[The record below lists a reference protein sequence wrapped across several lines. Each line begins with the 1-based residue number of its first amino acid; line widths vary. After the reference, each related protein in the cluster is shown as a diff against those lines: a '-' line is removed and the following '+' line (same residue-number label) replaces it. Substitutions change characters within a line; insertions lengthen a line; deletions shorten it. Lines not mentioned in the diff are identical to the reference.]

1 MGREVGYLGPP
12 GSFGEQAALLYQR
25 LAGSSLDLRP
35 FSTHAAIIHA
45 VQTGEVRSAV
55 VPVENS
61 LVGAIRDTLD
71 EILTA
76 PDVCYC
82 HEFALPVEHHLIAA
96 PGTSLADIKAVSSH
110 PEALAQCRHFLDRAL
125 PGVRLEAALSTAAA
139 VQTAASASGFAA
151 VGTLRAAELH
161 GGVVLAK
168 AIQDEHENLTR
179 FVAIA
184 REDCAPTGD
193 DKTSIAFTVPHDRP
207 GTLLG
212 VLKELAERQI
222 NMTHIESRP
231 SRLGLGIYIFL
242 IDFQGHRS
250 EPATAAALDAIERQ
264 SSFFRVL
271 GSYPRFAKAPGR
283 MTSWSQSV
291 GGLG

>member
-12 GSFGEQAALLYQR
+12 GSFGEQAALLYQ
-25 LAGSSLDLRP
+25 AGADRGLELQAFP
-35 FSTHAAIIHA
+35 THAAVIQA
-45 VQTGEVRSAV
+45 VQTGQVDSAI
-55 VPVENS
+55 VPIENS
-61 LVGAIRDTLD
+61 LVGAVRDTLD

-82 HEFALPVEHHLIAA
+82 HELALSVEHHLIAA
-96 PGTSLADIKAVSSH
+96 PGTSIAEVKAVMSQ
-110 PEALAQCRHFLDRAL
+110 PEALAQCRRFLDLTL
-125 PGVRLEAALSTAAA
+125 PGVPLEPAFSTAAA
-139 VQTAASASGFAA
+139 VETAVRTPGLAA

-161 GGVVLAK
+161 GGEVLAK

-184 REDCAPTGD
+184 RGDGAPTGD

-212 VLKELAERQI
+212 VLRELAERQI

-250 EPATAAALDAIERQ
+250 EPAAAAALDAIERQ
-264 SSFFRVL
+264 SSFFRVF
-271 GSYPRFAKAPGR
+271 GSYPRFVKAPAE
-283 MTSWSQSV
+283 
-291 GGLG
+291 

>member
-12 GSFGEQAALLYQR
+12 GSFGEQAALLYKG
-25 LAGSSLDLRP
+25 LASLSLELQP
-35 FSTHAAIIHA
+35 FPTHAAVIGA
-45 VQTGEVRSAV
+45 VQTGEVGSAI

-61 LVGAIRDTLD
+61 LVGAVRDTLD
-71 EILTA
+71 EILVA
-76 PDVCYC
+76 PDVCYL
-82 HEFALPVEHHLIAA
+82 HELALSVEHHLIAA
-96 PGTSLADIKAVSSH
+96 PGTSFAEVKAVMSQ
-110 PEALAQCRHFLDRAL
+110 PEALAQCRRFVDNRL
-125 PGVRLEAALSTAAA
+125 PGVPLEAAFSTAAA
-139 VQTAASASGFAA
+139 VQMAAKTPGLAA

-161 GGVVLAK
+161 GGEVLAK

-184 REDCAPTGD
+184 REDGAPTGD

-212 VLKELAERQI
+212 VLRELAERQI

-250 EPATAAALDAIERQ
+250 EPAAAAALDAIERQ

-271 GSYPRFAKAPGR
+271 GSYPRFAKKPAE
-283 MTSWSQSV
+283 
-291 GGLG
+291 

>member
-12 GSFGEQAALLYQR
+12 GSFGEQAALFYQR
-25 LAGSSLDLRP
+25 LANPSPELHP
-35 FSTHAAIIHA
+35 FPTHAAVIGA
-45 VQTGEVRSAV
+45 VQTGEVGGAI
-55 VPVENS
+55 VPIENS
-61 LVGAIRDTLD
+61 LVGAVRDTLD

-82 HEFALPVEHHLIAA
+82 HELALSVEHHLIAA
-96 PGTSLADIKAVSSH
+96 PGTSIAEVKAVMSQ
-110 PEALAQCRHFLDRAL
+110 PEALAQCRRFLDNTL
-125 PGVRLEAALSTAAA
+125 PGVPLEAAFSTAAA
-139 VQTAASASGFAA
+139 VETAVRTPGLAA

-161 GGVVLAK
+161 GGEVLAK

-184 REDCAPTGD
+184 REDGAPTGD

-212 VLKELAERQI
+212 VLRELAERQI

-250 EPATAAALDAIERQ
+250 EPAAAAALDAIERQ
-264 SSFFRVL
+264 SSFFRVF
-271 GSYPRFAKAPGR
+271 GSYPRFAKTPPE
-283 MTSWSQSV
+283 
-291 GGLG
+291 

>member
-12 GSFGEQAALLYQR
+12 GSFGEQAALLYKG
-25 LAGSSLDLRP
+25 LASLSLELQP
-35 FSTHAAIIHA
+35 FPTHAAVIGA
-45 VQTGEVRSAV
+45 VQTGEVGSAI

-61 LVGAIRDTLD
+61 LVGAVRDTLD
-71 EILTA
+71 EILAA
-76 PDVCYC
+76 PEVCYL
-82 HEFALPVEHHLIAA
+82 HELALSVEHHLIAA
-96 PGTSLADIKAVSSH
+96 PGTSIAEVKAVMSQ
-110 PEALAQCRHFLDRAL
+110 PEALAQCRRFLDNAL
-125 PGVRLEAALSTAAA
+125 PGVPLEAAFSTAAA
-139 VQTAASASGFAA
+139 VQMAAKTPGLAA

-161 GGVVLAK
+161 GGEVLAK

-184 REDCAPTGD
+184 REDGALTGD

-212 VLKELAERQI
+212 VLRELAERQI

-242 IDFQGHRS
+242 IDFQGHRR
-250 EPATAAALDAIERQ
+250 EPAAAAALDAIERQ
-264 SSFFRVL
+264 SSFFRVF
-271 GSYPRFAKAPGR
+271 GSYPRFAKKPAE
-283 MTSWSQSV
+283 
-291 GGLG
+291 

>member
-12 GSFGEQAALLYQR
+12 GSFGEQAALLYQA
-25 LAGSSLDLRP
+25 LANPSLELQP
-35 FSTHAAIIHA
+35 FPTHTAVIQA
-45 VQTGEVRSAV
+45 VQTRQVGSAI

-61 LVGAIRDTLD
+61 LVGAVRDTLD

-76 PDVCYC
+76 PNVCYC
-82 HEFALPVEHHLIAA
+82 HELALSVEHHLIAA
-96 PGTSLADIKAVSSH
+96 PGTSLAEVKAVMSQA
-110 PEALAQCRHFLDRAL
+110 EALAQCRRFLDSTL
-125 PGVRLEAALSTAAA
+125 PGMPLEAAFSTAAA
-139 VQTAASASGFAA
+139 VETAVQTPGLAA

-161 GGVVLAK
+161 GGEVLAR
-168 AIQDEHENLTR
+168 AIQDEHENHTR

-184 REDCAPTGD
+184 REDGAPTGD

-212 VLKELAERQI
+212 VLRELAERQI

-250 EPATAAALDAIERQ
+250 EPAAAAALDAIERQ

-271 GSYPRFAKAPGR
+271 GSYPRFAKTAAE
-283 MTSWSQSV
+283 
-291 GGLG
+291 

>member
-12 GSFGEQAALLYQR
+12 GSFGEQAALLYKG
-25 LAGSSLDLRP
+25 LASLSLELQP
-35 FSTHAAIIHA
+35 FPTHAAVIGA
-45 VQTGEVRSAV
+45 VQTGEVGSAI

-61 LVGAIRDTLD
+61 LVGAVRDTLD
-71 EILTA
+71 EILAA
-76 PDVCYC
+76 PEVCYL
-82 HEFALPVEHHLIAA
+82 HELALSVEHHLIAA
-96 PGTSLADIKAVSSH
+96 PGTSIAEVKAVKSQ
-110 PEALAQCRHFLDRAL
+110 PEALAQCRRFLDNML
-125 PGVRLEAALSTAAA
+125 PGVPLEAAFSTAAA
-139 VQTAASASGFAA
+139 VQMAATTPGLAA

-161 GGVVLAK
+161 GGEVLAK

-184 REDCAPTGD
+184 REDGAPTGD

-212 VLKELAERQI
+212 VLRELAERQI

-250 EPATAAALDAIERQ
+250 EPAAAAALDAIERQ

-271 GSYPRFAKAPGR
+271 GSYPRFAKKPAE
-283 MTSWSQSV
+283 
-291 GGLG
+291 

>member
-1 MGREVGYLGPP
+1 VGSEVGYLGPP
-12 GSFGEQAALLYQR
+12 GSFGEQAALLYQ
-25 LAGSSLDLRP
+25 LANPSLELHP
-35 FSTHAAIIHA
+35 FPSHAAVISA
-45 VQTGEVRSAV
+45 VQTGEVGSAI

-61 LVGAIRDTLD
+61 LIGAVRDTLD

-82 HEFALPVEHHLIAA
+82 HELALSVEHHLIAG
-96 PGTSLADIKAVSSH
+96 PGTSITDVKAVMSQ
-110 PEALAQCRHFLDRAL
+110 PEALAQCRRFLDKTL
-125 PGVRLEAALSTAAA
+125 PGLPLEAAFSTAAA
-139 VQTAASASGFAA
+139 VETAVRTPGLAA

-161 GGVVLAK
+161 GGEVLAK

-184 REDCAPTGD
+184 REDGAPTGD

-212 VLKELAERQI
+212 VLRELAERQI

-242 IDFQGHRS
+242 IDFQGHRR
-250 EPATAAALDAIERQ
+250 EPAAAAALDAIERQ
-264 SSFFRVL
+264 SSFFRVF
-271 GSYPRFAKAPGR
+271 GSYPRFAKKPAE
-283 MTSWSQSV
+283 
-291 GGLG
+291 